1 MISMCLLGESN
12 LTSNPSNCL
21 IVNWWCQQLNQ
32 PHHVISYPCI
42 AQRTGMVCL
51 IILLPRGI
59 LSIIIEA
66 NFRNWNDA
74 QHKSRTNFFHD
85 MKAEVRNQPLSHTFL
100 HASKFPNWRTVKCS
114 HYYNYLMLIIN
125 N

>member
-1 MISMCLLGESN
+1 VVPTTESALCN
-12 LTSNPSNCL
+12 F
-21 IVNWWCQQLNQ
+21 
-32 PHHVISYPCI
+32 
-42 AQRTGMVCL
+42 
-51 IILLPRGI
+51 LPMHCSTNGNGVFDHPREI

-74 QHKSRTNFFHD
+74 QQKSMTNFFHD
-85 MKAEVRNQPLSHTFL
+85 MKAEVRNQPLSHIFL